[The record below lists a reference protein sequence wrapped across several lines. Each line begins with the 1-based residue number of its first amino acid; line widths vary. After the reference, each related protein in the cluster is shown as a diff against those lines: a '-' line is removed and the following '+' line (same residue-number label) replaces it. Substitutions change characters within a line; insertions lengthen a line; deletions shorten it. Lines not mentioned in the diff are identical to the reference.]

1 MGDTPMKDRYG
12 HGSNARGAREE
23 RVALNKQVDERRY
36 PTRSPAEKVA
46 ALDLR
51 QPPPDATVAEK
62 AAWLAK
68 MGFGP
73 HAIGIHQAI
82 PPGRKL

>member
-1 MGDTPMKDRYG
+1 MKDSRG

-23 RVALNKQVDERRY
+23 RVALNRQLDERRY
-36 PTRSPAEKVA
+36 PTRSTADKVG
-46 ALDLR
+46 ALDLMK
-51 QPPPDATVAEK
+51 PPENATVAEK